1 MIIFVKKNKMKELE
15 PNTIESSELVEQTF
29 NFWFT
34 DNDHIR
40 SPFPEYIRPMLKE
53 RAVDG
58 FFKWVS
64 NLNPKA
70 KEEVNDEMV
79 AEKFEEI
86 IFEIALNMVMTE
98 DEKITIQYPFLPRVG
113 DEIYANET
121 PDLKSNIID
130 RTLLKEGDD
139 SFLKVK
145 AEEVASK
152 KVWETKFELPL

>member
-1 MIIFVKKNKMKELE
+1 MKELQ
-15 PNTIESSELVEQTF
+15 PNTVESSELVEQTF

-40 SPFPEYIRPMLKE
+40 SPFPEYIRSILKE
-53 RAVDG
+53 KAVDG
-58 FFKWVS
+58 FFKWVN

-70 KEEVNDEMV
+70 KEEINDEMI

-86 IFEIALNMVMTE
+86 IFETAIHLVQTE

-113 DEIYANET
+113 DEITNNET
-121 PDLKSNIID
+121 EHPQLSKVID
-130 RTLLKEGDD
+130 RAILKEGDT

-145 AEEVASK
+145 LENISDKV
-152 KVWETKFELPL
+152 VWETKFELPL

>member
-1 MIIFVKKNKMKELE
+1 MKELE

-53 RAVDG
+53 KAVDG

-86 IFEIALNMVMTE
+86 IFEAAMGLVHTE

-152 KVWETKFELPL
+152 QVWETKFELPL